1 MMTVSDTSPVHY
13 LVLIGQAELLPK
25 LFGDILIPGPVAV
38 EMRHPRAPG
47 AVREWIACPPD
58 WISIRETGYEYVPKA
73 SGLGRGEIAAIALAI
88 EVNADAV
95 LMDDRAAIREGRNS
109 DLTVLTTF
117 SVLELAAIRNLI
129 DFEEV
134 LAALAQTTFR
144 MPPDDVVNEYLR
156 RNTERKLA

>member
-1 MMTVSDTSPVHY
+1 MTTVSDTSPVHY

-47 AVREWIACPPD
+47 AV
-58 WISIRETGYEYVPKA
+58 
-73 SGLGRGEIAAIALAI
+73 
-88 EVNADAV
+88 
-95 LMDDRAAIREGRNS
+95 REGRNS

>member
-1 MMTVSDTSPVHY
+1 
-13 LVLIGQAELLPK
+13 
-25 LFGDILIPGPVAV
+25 
-38 EMRHPRAPG
+38 MRHLRAPG

-73 SGLGRGEIAAIALAI
+73 SGLGRGEIAAIGLAI
-88 EVNADAV
+88 DVNADAV